1 MVEVDHH
8 THSGDLTMTRFTT
21 SRRRLLK
28 SLALGVALVA
38 GGLGVAQGAD
48 NYVQAYTAV
57 CTDPS
62 HHGTGWWGKHPHLLA
77 RNARAEAEAHARATG
92 HTQVD
97 FIQGWALRR
106 DCVP

>member
-1 MVEVDHH
+1 
-8 THSGDLTMTRFTT
+8 MTRFTT
-21 SRRRLLK
+21 TRRSLLK
-28 SLALGVALVA
+28 SLALGLVVAT
-38 GGLGVAQGAD
+38 GGLRLAHAAD

-62 HHGTGWWGKHPHLLA
+62 HHSTGWWGKHPHLNA
-77 RNARAEAEAHARATG
+77 RNAKAEAQAHARATG

-97 FIQGWALRR
+97 YMQSWVLRR